1 MTTLAR
7 LSGEHSWG
15 RLVAIGLAVGLL
27 AGLMGVGGGVLM
39 VPAMVYLLGYS
50 QHEAHGTS
58 LTIMVLLAAVA
69 AASYGILGSV
79 NWLVAATLIPG
90 GMLGAVAGARA
101 SRHLPALRLKAIF
114 SVFVLATGIRMIV
127 SGNGAPG
134 AALLDGAGAAFAGLG
149 TGLLSGF
156 LAGLLGI
163 GGGIVMIPV
172 MVLLLGITQ
181 QTAQGTSLV
190 AIVPTALS
198 GARTHYR
205 LGHVDLG
212 GAAGL
217 ALGGIPGS
225 IAGSRIAN
233 ALNAGTLRGVFGGFL
248 LVMSVM
254 MLLQTKWAFRKKPA
268 ETPAGEE
275 ELVL

>member
-101 SRHLPALRLKAIF
+101 SRHLPALQLKAIF
-114 SVFVLATGIRMIV
+114 AVFVLVTGIRMIV

-233 ALNAGTLRGVFGGFL
+233 ALNAGTLRGVFGGLL
-248 LVMSVM
+248 LVMSVV
-254 MLLQTKWAFRKKPA
+254 MLLQTQWALRKKSA
-268 ETPAGEE
+268 ETPAGEK

>member
-7 LSGEHSWG
+7 LSGGHSWA
-15 RLVAIGLAVGLL
+15 RLVSIGLAAGLL

-58 LTIMVLLAAVA
+58 LAIMVLLATVA
-69 AASYGILGSV
+69 AASYGILGAV
-79 NWLVAATLIPG
+79 NWLVAVTLIPG
-90 GMLGAVAGARA
+90 GMLGAFAGARVT
-101 SRHLPALRLKAIF
+101 RRLPALQLKAIF
-114 SVFVLATGIRMIV
+114 SVFVLLTGMRMMAG
-127 SGNGAPG
+127 GNGAPG
-134 AALLDGAGAAFAGLG
+134 AALLDGAGAALAGLG
-149 TGLLSGF
+149 MGLVSGF

-163 GGGIVMIPV
+163 GGGIVMVPV

-190 AIVPTALS
+190 AIVPTAIS

-233 ALNAGTLRGVFGGFL
+233 ALNAGTLKGVFGAFL
-248 LVMSVM
+248 LVMSVL
-254 MLLQTKWAFRKKPA
+254 MLLQTQAAIRKKQTEA
-268 ETPAGEE
+268 AAGEE
-275 ELVL
+275 ETVV